1 MQVTF
6 EGKTLADVISECMK
20 FLDDCTCAGQEALDA
35 AVTRHLDGDTSTEQT
50 QPADT
55 PAPAPDSDATIEDVA
70 AALKAHMKKHGKDSA
85 INILGEFDA
94 RRASEVAKEQRGAII
109 SRLSS

>member
-1 MQVTF
+1 MMELKFTGQD
-6 EGKTLADVISECMK
+6 LADILTQVSQFMH
-20 FLDDCTCAGQEALDA
+20 TQSAGGRLLEPQAKA
-35 AVTRHLDGDTSTEQT
+35 STEQT
-50 QPADT
+50 QLADT